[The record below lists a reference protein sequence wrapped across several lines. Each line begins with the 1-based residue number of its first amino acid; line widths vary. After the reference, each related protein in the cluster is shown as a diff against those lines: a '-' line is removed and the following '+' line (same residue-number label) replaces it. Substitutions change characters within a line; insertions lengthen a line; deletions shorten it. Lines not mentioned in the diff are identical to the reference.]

1 MPRFVR
7 YQIHARRTAPT
18 EGMKFVIDDVGWFYI
33 YRLLGHPE
41 AGPYLLEE
49 LIQTYDLNPEPWR
62 AGDLPQP
69 K

>member
-1 MPRFVR
+1 MPRFIR
-7 YQIHARRTAPT
+7 YQIHARRTVPG
-18 EGMKFVIDDVGWFYI
+18 EGMKLLVDEDGWFYI
-33 YRLLGHPE
+33 LRLIGHRD

-49 LIQTYDLNPEPWR
+49 LIQAYDLNPEPWH